1 MNTLDYLIIILYTVG
16 FLYLGYR
23 FKTQSSGQDYFLG
36 GRSFGWFPLAM
47 STAATQLSAISFISA
62 PAFVGLKADGGMQW
76 LTYEFAVPIAMLL
89 LMVTIV
95 PSLYKS
101 GILSIYEILERRFD
115 RSSRLLI
122 SLVFLVSRAFGTGV
136 MVYAMAIIL
145 ESVLNISFTNT
156 ILLVALVT
164 IIYSY
169 MGGMKAVVYGDVIQM
184 AVLLLGIIICL
195 YFGLQLLGGWDNF
208 LQDVDRSRLDAV
220 DFSSLGFNGDGFGFF
235 PMLFGG
241 LVLYMS
247 YYGCDQ
253 SQAQRILSAS
263 SLKEVKNT
271 LLVNGLMRF
280 PITLTYCIMGLVL
293 GTFAMQTPEFL
304 NLIPESEPDK
314 MIPIFIINY
323 LPHGI
328 IGILVIAILSAAMS
342 SLSSTINSL
351 SAVSVE
357 DFLLR
362 GKEVSDQKY
371 MWYSRGSSIFWGIV
385 CLISAFFAG
394 DIADTVI
401 EAINK
406 VGSVFFGPI
415 LAMFLMA
422 MLMKRITTTG
432 ANIGLVF
439 GVGLNIYLWLFQ
451 PDLFWFWWNF
461 IGLVS
466 TILVALLISLL
477 SPKEEKEFNL
487 PKLEI
492 NFRIKETYILLGFF
506 VVIVLFSVFLPYF
519 F

>member
-1 MNTLDYLIIILYTVG
+1 MNTLDFLIIILYTIG

-23 FKTQSSGQDYFLG
+23 FKTQTSGQDYFLG

-62 PAFVGLKADGGMQW
+62 PAFVGLKPDGGMQW
-76 LTYEFAVPIAMLL
+76 LTYEFAVPIAMLI
-89 LMVTIV
+89 LMVVIV
-95 PSLYKS
+95 PPMYKS
-101 GILSIYEILERRFD
+101 GVLSIYELLERRFD

-136 MVYAMAIIL
+136 MVYTMAIIL
-145 ESVLNISFTNT
+145 ESVLNISFANT
-156 ILLVALVT
+156 ILLVAVVT
-164 IIYSY
+164 MIYSY

-184 AVLLLGIIICL
+184 IVLFLGIIICL
-195 YFGLQLLGGWDNF
+195 YFGLELLGGWDSF
-208 LQDVDRSRLDAV
+208 LQNVDHNRLDAV
-220 DFSSLGFNGDGFGFF
+220 DFSSFGFRSDGFGFF

-263 SLKEVKNT
+263 SIKQVKNT

-293 GTFAMQTPEFL
+293 GTFAMKTPEFL
-304 NLIPESEPDK
+304 GLIPENEPDK

-342 SLSSTINSL
+342 SLSSAINSL

-362 GKEVSDQKY
+362 GKKVSDQRY
-371 MWYSRGSSIFWGIV
+371 MLYSRGTSIFWGV
-385 CLISAFFAG
+385 FCLIAAFFAG

-422 MLMKRITTTG
+422 MLMKRITTRG
-432 ANIGLVF
+432 ANIGLLF

-451 PDLFWFWWNF
+451 PSVFWFWWNF

-466 TILVALLISLL
+466 TISVAYLISML
-477 SPKEEKEFNL
+477 SQKEEKEVDL

-506 VVIVLFSVFLPYF
+506 VVIVLFSVFLPGF